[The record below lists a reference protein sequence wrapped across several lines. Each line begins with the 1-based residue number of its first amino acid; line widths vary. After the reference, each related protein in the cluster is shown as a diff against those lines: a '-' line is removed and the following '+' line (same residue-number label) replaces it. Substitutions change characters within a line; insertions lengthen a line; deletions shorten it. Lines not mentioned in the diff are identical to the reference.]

1 MKQISVIFTFI
12 AALFVCPTP
21 VHANA
26 SEVQNPYVMLEEVAD
41 RMIARIGNER
51 SKIQA
56 NPNYLRTIMTEELL
70 PHSDYEFA
78 ARMVLG
84 RNWQRLDDTQKDAFV
99 AAFRDYLV
107 TTYARVFT
115 QYDETKHSL
124 EFGREEPYA
133 NERRVV
139 VRGQL
144 IEAGGRPPIRLDFHL
159 QRRTPTSPW
168 LAFDLVAEGISMLNA
183 QQSEMQASL
192 RQRGIDGTIQLLRER
207 AAVEIDLNEKIE
219 LDDFKG

>member
-1 MKQISVIFTFI
+1 MRLFTVIFTI
-12 AALFVCPTP
+12 IIALFVWFTP
-21 VHANA
+21 LSASAN
-26 SEVQNPYVMLEEVAD
+26 EVQNPYVMLEQVAD
-41 RMIARIGNER
+41 RMIERIGKER
-51 SKIQA
+51 SEIQA

-78 ARMVLG
+78 ARMVMG
-84 RNWQRLDDTQKDAFV
+84 RNWQRLNDVQKDAFV

-115 QYDETKHSL
+115 QYDETKHKL

-144 IEAGGRPPIRLDFHL
+144 IEVGGRPPVRLDFHL
-159 QRRTPTSPW
+159 QRRTPSSPW
-168 LAFDLVAEGISMLNA
+168 LAYDLVAEGISMLNA

-192 RQRGIDGTIQLLRER
+192 RQRGIDGTIELLRER
-207 AAVEIDLNEKIE
+207 AAVDINLDEEVGI
-219 LDDFKG
+219 DDFKG

>member
-1 MKQISVIFTFI
+1 MKKFTVIMSVLFT
-12 AALFVCPTP
+12 ALMSFSALSVQ
-21 VHANA
+21 AQ
-26 SEVQNPYVMLEEVAD
+26 EVENPYVMLEEVAD
-41 RMIARIGNER
+41 TMVARIGSER
-51 SKIQA
+51 SRIEA
-56 NPNYLRTIMTEELL
+56 DPNYLRTIMEEELL
-70 PHSDYEFA
+70 PHSDYQFA

-84 RNWQRLDDTQKDAFV
+84 RNWQRLNDTQKEQFV
-99 AAFRDYLV
+99 QAFRDYLV

-124 EFGREEPYA
+124 EFGREEPYE

-139 VRGQL
+139 VRAQL
-144 IEAGGRPPIRLDFHL
+144 IETGGRPPVRLDFHL
-159 QRRTPTSPW
+159 QRRTPTAPW

-207 AAVEIDLNEKIE
+207 AKVDIDLDEE
-219 LDDFKG
+219 VSLDDFKN

>member
-1 MKQISVIFTFI
+1 MRLFTVMFVAI
-12 AALFVCPTP
+12 ATFFVWLTP
-21 VHANA
+21 IDARAN
-26 SEVQNPYVMLEEVAD
+26 EVQNPYVMLQDVAD
-41 RMIARIGNER
+41 RMIKRIGDER
-51 SKIQA
+51 SIIDA

-84 RNWQRLDDTQKDAFV
+84 RNWQRLNDTQKVAFV
-99 AAFRDYLV
+99 NAFRDYLV

-115 QYDETKHSL
+115 QYDENKHSL
-124 EFGREEPYA
+124 RFGREEPYE

-144 IEAGGRPPIRLDFHL
+144 IEEGGRPPVRLDFHL

-183 QQSEMQASL
+183 QQSEIQASL
-192 RQRGIDGTIQLLRER
+192 RQRGIDGTIKLLQDR
-207 AAVEIDLNEKIE
+207 ANVDIDLNEE
-219 LDDFKG
+219 LDLDDFKG